1 MRINPIIHE
10 FFKKQGRQKNL
21 SIYSNIINFSQFR
34 TRLSFFRTLINRK
47 STQEKESTREANLL
61 FFQLLNINP
70 KIYREGNGRFFAP
83 AISSTAI
90 QPVFFSGLANETGKR
105 LCVQQVSLSRFPRP
119 VMNILFY
126 LPFTRLRAL
135 RPMTC
140 LLTSTIACTNV
151 DRPFLS
157 GPNTD
162 LSIFIRPIILVFTRH
177 AYHDSDWQLV

>member
-1 MRINPIIHE
+1 M
-10 FFKKQGRQKNL
+10 
-21 SIYSNIINFSQFR
+21 NFSKSKEDKKI
-34 TRLSFFRTLINRK
+34 RLFFFQSLINRK
-47 STQEKESTREANLL
+47 SIQEKQLCSRSAKL
-61 FFQLLNINP
+61 FFFQRYFDDS
-70 KIYREGNGRFFAP
+70 KIYRIGCFFLLFRTDTRSRHLARFLLFW
-83 AISSTAI
+83 
-90 QPVFFSGLANETGKR
+90 TGQRNRKTT
-105 LCVQQVSLSRFPRP
+105 VSNRCRLSRFPRP

-162 LSIFIRPIILVFTRH
+162 LSIFIRLIMLAFTRH
-177 AYHDSDWQLV
+177 AYHDFDW